1 MNSKVALITGASRGL
16 GKVLA
21 HRFWESNYSLHLV
34 ARHHQEL
41 QELQSSLPLRSKQDC
56 DIYCCDLSISESIEC
71 LKSELGIKMSRL
83 DVLINNAGVH
93 GPIGQ
98 AWMNNPTD
106 WLRTIQV
113 NLLAPVALCQ
123 MAVPLMEKTSG
134 GAIINL
140 SGGGATSPRPNFSA
154 YAATKAALVRFSET
168 LAEETRN
175 IGIRVNCIAP
185 GAMKTALLGE
195 ILEKGAQ
202 VSGEREFNLAGKV
215 FAEGG
220 ASMSS
225 VADLALFLASENSKN
240 ITGKLISAVW
250 DRWEEW
256 PLHIDELSRT
266 DVYTLRRIVGRD
278 RGIDWGDK

>member
-34 ARHHQEL
+34 ARGHQEL
-41 QELQSSLPLRSKQDC
+41 QELQSSLPFRPEQDC
-56 DIYCCDLSISESIEC
+56 AVHSCDLSIPESVEC
-71 LKSELGIKMSRL
+71 LMSELAINISRL
-83 DVLINNAGVH
+83 DVLINNAAVH

-98 AWMNNPTD
+98 VWMNDPTD
-106 WLRTIQV
+106 WQKTIQV

-123 MAVPLMEKTSG
+123 MAVPLMEKTAG

-154 YAATKAALVRFSET
+154 YAAAKAALVRFSET
-168 LAEETRN
+168 LAEETRG

-195 ILEKGAQ
+195 ILGKGAQ
-202 VSGEREFNLAGKV
+202 LSGDQEFNLASQV

-220 ASMSS
+220 ASMDR
-225 VADLALFLASENSKN
+225 VANLALFLASEDSEG
-240 ITGKLISAVW
+240 ITGRLISAVW
-250 DRWEEW
+250 DRWEDW
-256 PLHIDELSRT
+256 PLYLDELNKT
-266 DVYTLRRIVGRD
+266 DAYTLRRIVGRD
-278 RGIDWGDK
+278 RSIDWGDR